1 MIKILKNLS
10 KREWIMAL
18 ISIVLVAVQV
28 WLELKMPDFMS
39 KITVLVQT
47 EGSKI
52 SEILK
57 NGGYM
62 LLCACRKFIF
72 KCYCRIFSI

>member
-1 MIKILKNLS
+1 MIKMLKNLN
-10 KREWIMAL
+10 KREWIMTL
-18 ISIVLVAVQV
+18 ISLILVSIQV

-47 EGSKI
+47 QGSKM
-52 SEILK
+52 SDILK

-62 LLCACRKFIF
+62 LLCACRKLIF

>member
-1 MIKILKNLS
+1 MIKILKNLN
-10 KREWIMAL
+10 KREWIMVL
-18 ISIVLVAVQV
+18 ISLILVSMQV

-39 KITVLVQT
+39 QITVLVKT
-47 EGSKI
+47 PGSQM

-62 LLCACRKFIF
+62 LFCAFRKLIF